1 MSDAPKVRRVL
12 HMRFTFASANPKEL
26 FSMLESAMRF
36 MEFFGGKAI
45 QLLQNAD
52 DPARFIQ
59 VIEYEA
65 QEDLEKKAARCLRAT
80 PDSRPFLQAWRTM
93 LPGGV
98 EIDIYQDVAHL

>member
-1 MSDAPKVRRVL
+1 MNDGPKVRRVL
-12 HMRFTFASANPKEL
+12 HMKFTFPSANPKEL
-26 FSMLESAMRF
+26 LSLIEAGKPF
-36 MEFFGGKAI
+36 MEFFGGKTV

-65 QEDLEKKAARCLRAT
+65 AEEIEKSRQKLASDARFQT
-80 PDSRPFLQAWRTM
+80 FLQTWRSM

-98 EIDIYQDVAHL
+98 ELDIFQDVAHL